1 MHEPRVGQGVFAMK
15 RVAFVAPYLPA
26 PENSG
31 GRIRMAQ
38 LARALSRTSEVE
50 LFACGGA
57 AEFERERHGRAL
69 ASFTR
74 CQVRGRTPSLR
85 WGSSDPERVK
95 SATPARLA
103 WDLYRAHRA
112 QPFDA
117 VVASHSYA
125 MALAEVARGAAIV
138 LDEHNVESAYA
149 AATASARA
157 QSAERER
164 AKLQQ
169 WEQRCWRSAS
179 AVTCVSEADA
189 AIVRAARPE
198 GVTVIENGVAIE
210 GVRFV
215 RESERRAAGRREVL
229 FVGLMSF
236 GPNEQG
242 ARFLAGEVMPRV
254 WKVVPSARLVLC
266 GRQPSAAVAAL
277 ASERVEVTGTVENVG
292 VYLDRA
298 RVLCVPLWHGA
309 GSSLKAVEALASG
322 ARVVS
327 TPVGMRG
334 VRGAIAGRT
343 HDEAEDAAAFAAAI
357 VRAFD
362 AHDDGRSE
370 AARALAT
377 EFDWAAIGARFD
389 RVVSD
394 AAAWRTR

>member
-1 MHEPRVGQGVFAMK
+1 MK

-26 PENSG
+26 PENTG

-57 AEFERERHGRAL
+57 AEFERERGGRAL

-95 SATPARLA
+95 SATPALLA
-103 WDLYRAHRA
+103 WDLHRAHRA
-112 QPFDA
+112 RPFDA

-125 MALAEVARGAAIV
+125 MALAEVASGAAIV

-149 AATASARA
+149 VSTASARA
-157 QSAERER
+157 ESAERER

-169 WEQRCWRSAS
+169 WEQRCWRRAS

-189 AIVRAARPE
+189 AIVRAARPD

-210 GVRFV
+210 GVRFA
-215 RESERRAAGRREVL
+215 RESERRAQGRREVL

-242 ARFLAGEVMPRV
+242 ARFLAREVMPRV
-254 WKVVPSARLVLC
+254 WEQVASARLVLC
-266 GRQPSAAVAAL
+266 GRQPSAAVEAL
-277 ASERVEVTGTVENVG
+277 ASEQVEVTGTVENVG

-309 GSSLKAVEALASG
+309 GSSLKAVEALATG

-334 VRGAIAGRT
+334 VRGAVAGRT

-357 VRAFD
+357 VRAFAED
-362 AHDDGRSE
+362 DDGRSE

-377 EFDWAAIGARFD
+377 EFEWATIGARFE
-389 RVVSD
+389 RVVRD
-394 AAAWRTR
+394 AAARRAR